1 MLANS
6 TELVNNLPLNGLVS
20 VSLVASAALSA
31 SVSKK
36 PQQKQQKTTKSK
48 EQEVRVEEPVPKVD
62 KQQTQAAA

>member
-31 SVSKK
+31 SVSK
-36 PQQKQQKTTKSK
+36 PQQKTNNK
-48 EQEVRVEEPVPKVD
+48 EQEGRAEEPVPNVD
-62 KQQTQAAA
+62 K